1 MNQNPSTTNFIN
13 ELWSGGGTPP
23 TTNSSASEACR
34 RLWSDDRRSSTTNFI
49 NEVWSEAR
57 KDPTLQ
63 STLNIENLLQS
74 NTHHSQQSIMSLKD
88 IAQQNMQALKTLH
101 LDSDT
106 LQDICQRLLEYRL
119 VDSVHEL
126 TCGKYLRW
134 IRCIGTEDA
143 EGSEKK
149 KELSNGGILS
159 DIKFL
164 DNGVHLS
171 ALAPGTRFPRKIK
184 YDNYLIFQKMTE
196 DDVMLCMSQEII
208 HDVHG

>member
-1 MNQNPSTTNFIN
+1 MNQSPPTTKFMN
-13 ELWSGGGTPP
+13 ELWSDDLRSS
-23 TTNSSASEACR
+23 TTKSSASEACR
-34 RLWSDDRRSSTTNFI
+34 RLWSD
-49 NEVWSEAR
+49 AR
-57 KDPTLQ
+57 LDPTLQ
-63 STLNIENLLQS
+63 STLNIEELLQS
-74 NTHHSQQSIMSLKD
+74 NTHDSHRSVMSLKD
-88 IAQQNMQALKTLH
+88 IAQQNFQALQTLS

-126 TCGKYLRW
+126 TCGKYIRW
-134 IRCIGTEDA
+134 IRCNGS
-143 EGSEKK
+143 EGSDQK
-149 KELSNGGILS
+149 KELSNGGMLS

-196 DDVMLCMSQEII
+196 DDIMLCMSHEII
-208 HDVHG
+208 HEVRC